1 MEFAKPHVSNIRNS
15 NIRDLLTKVS
25 KRKIGA
31 QYLAEVRLSKIRRYS
46 EATIRFDFPVTAL
59 IGTNG
64 GGKSTVLGA
73 AGLIYRS
80 VAPRTFFVKS
90 GKYDQSMQD
99 WTLTY
104 EHWDQQG
111 KLIVRTARYSKA
123 RWNRDPIDRSVVLL
137 GVSRTL
143 PATERKRLTAAHR
156 VELTDVH
163 PPRDIRHRV
172 LGRVQAH
179 GDGPRARHHDPLRIR
194 RARARHGLRHNAR
207 PPTLDQALRLRTP
220 RRAHSEPAHREAGHH
235 VILAPTVM
243 KIQPRNDTQAPNN
256 LYN

>member
-31 QYLAEVRLSKIRRYS
+31 QYLAEVGLSKIRRYK

-143 PATERKRLTAAHR
+143 PATERKRLTAAIGNKFTG
-156 VELTDVH
+156 V
-163 PPRDIRHRV
+163 
-172 LGRVQAH
+172 A
-179 GDGPRARHHDPLRIR
+179 
-194 RARARHGLRHNAR
+194 
-207 PPTLDQALRLRTP
+207 
-220 RRAHSEPAHREAGHH
+220 
-235 VILAPTVM
+235 
-243 KIQPRNDTQAPNN
+243 
-256 LYN
+256 